1 MAAAYCTV
9 QEVCWYGVIAVGGQR
24 GLTRSLPPQLSHLL
38 IPGFAD
44 GTSHQLNSRLSKHWG
59 KSTGEIVNHRTPLR
73 AYGALGGAR
82 LLFCLAAR
90 RILCLDCLSRP
101 ELRRLTADQILV
113 HIAGLEPAGVFFCR
127 RPRIQPALRTCFC
140 CRLSRPIPPRSNS
153 LCYRNLIDISFSF
166 SISFFVYLPSSSL
179 TLPSSHL
186 VFRIWRNTIRRVSG

>member
-1 MAAAYCTV
+1 MLVWCHCRRWAKRIDAQLAATV
-9 QEVCWYGVIAVGGQR
+9 VAPVD
-24 GLTRSLPPQLSHLL
+24 
-38 IPGFAD
+38 PGFRRRHI
-44 GTSHQLNSRLSKHWG
+44 TSTQLPLIKAQGKRHWG
-59 KSTGEIVNHRTPLR
+59 KGTGEIVNHRTPLR

-90 RILCLDCLSRP
+90 RIRCLDCLSRP